1 MDFTL
6 STYRTL
12 IETLQQQ
19 GFSFLSLNEFISKST
34 ERFIILRHDVDSLPA
49 NSLRFA
55 RIEAEIGIKGTYY
68 FRIVPESFDEKIIKE
83 IYSLGH
89 EVGYHYEDCVFTRQ
103 KAKGK
108 RQKIR
113 NRITVA
119 LQDCKTARP
128 QDNGHMEEEL
138 ALIAIESFK
147 ENLAKLRELVPV
159 KTICMHGSPMSRWDS
174 RLLWKY
180 YDYRDFG
187 IIGEPYFN
195 VNFDEVLYLTDT
207 GRCWDGDFFN
217 VRDKAAGSRLKA
229 EGNPPPSALCPPP
242 SANFPKFHS
251 TFDIIKAA
259 EKGQLPDRIMMTF
272 HPQRWTDKP
281 VPWVRELVY
290 QNIKNVAKYFL
301 LRMR

>member
-108 RQKIR
+108 RSG
-113 NRITVA
+113 T
-119 LQDCKTARP
+119 
-128 QDNGHMEEEL
+128 E
-138 ALIAIESFK
+138 
-147 ENLAKLRELVPV
+147 
-159 KTICMHGSPMSRWDS
+159 
-174 RLLWKY
+174 
-180 YDYRDFG
+180 
-187 IIGEPYFN
+187 
-195 VNFDEVLYLTDT
+195 
-207 GRCWDGDFFN
+207 
-217 VRDKAAGSRLKA
+217 
-229 EGNPPPSALCPPP
+229 
-242 SANFPKFHS
+242 
-251 TFDIIKAA
+251 
-259 EKGQLPDRIMMTF
+259 
-272 HPQRWTDKP
+272 
-281 VPWVRELVY
+281 
-290 QNIKNVAKYFL
+290 
-301 LRMR
+301 